1 MEHALRE
8 YSRQKL
14 ASIFGDGP
22 GVRNA
27 EKSVYNWAVN
37 TTRGSSDVASWEN
50 KLFRWR
56 YQNKIAHLLAELK
69 RGEAPEISLKIE
81 GDYIH
86 VNIRVIPQ
94 LVWNLKHKHLE
105 MRKLATY
112 QPEVLWPEG
121 PCAKTILKQKEKELA
136 IERAKAQ
143 EKDYEGLFKCGKCK
157 STKTIYYQLQTRSAD
172 EPMVRFLLFTLI
184 LATFS
189 DAHSS
194 TDHLRHVQEL
204 WAQVEVL
211 TTSRYY

>member
-1 MEHALRE
+1 MEHALRD

-14 ASIFGDGP
+14 TSIFGDGP

-37 TTRGSSDVASWEN
+37 TTREKNDVASWEN

-81 GDYIH
+81 DDYIH
-86 VNIRVIPQ
+86 LNIRVIPQ
-94 LVWNLKHKHLE
+94 LVWNLKHKYLE

-112 QPEVLWPEG
+112 HPEVLWPEG
-121 PCAKTILKQKEKELA
+121 PWAKTILKQKEKELA

-143 EKDYEGLFKCGKCK
+143 ENDYEGLFKCSKCK
-157 STKTIYYQLQTRSAD
+157 STKTTYYQLQTRSAD
-172 EPMVRFLLFTLI
+172 EPM
-184 LATFS
+184 
-189 DAHSS
+189 
-194 TDHLRHVQEL
+194 
-204 WAQVEVL
+204 
-211 TTSRYY
+211 TTYVTCKNCGHKWKC